1 MRREFFCLSSS
12 LIAAGNNF
20 CFFAINWSLFRLSI
34 SSDWLQVA
42 INWQSCTTTYLS
54 GANTSMT
61 GQSVRAPSDDDD
73 GDDDDGDDDDM
84 TTARYSITSPKNN
97 HKVALIT

>member
-1 MRREFFCLSSS
+1 M
-12 LIAAGNNF
+12 
-20 CFFAINWSLFRLSI
+20 
-34 SSDWLQVA
+34 A

-73 GDDDDGDDDDM
+73 DDDDDGDDDDGDDDDR

-97 HKVALIT
+97 QKVALIT

>member
-1 MRREFFCLSSS
+1 M
-12 LIAAGNNF
+12 
-20 CFFAINWSLFRLSI
+20 
-34 SSDWLQVA
+34 A

-54 GANTSMT
+54 GANISMT

-73 GDDDDGDDDDM
+73 DDDGGDDDDDDGDDDDM
-84 TTARYSITSPKNN
+84 TTARYSIISPKNN

>member
-1 MRREFFCLSSS
+1 MRRELVSVFFCLSSS
-12 LIAAGNNF
+12 LIADGNNF

-34 SSDWLQVA
+34 SLDWLQVA

-73 GDDDDGDDDDM
+73 DDD
-84 TTARYSITSPKNN
+84 AYILKAKKFAEP
-97 HKVALIT
+97 LFQ

>member
-1 MRREFFCLSSS
+1 M
-12 LIAAGNNF
+12 
-20 CFFAINWSLFRLSI
+20 
-34 SSDWLQVA
+34 A

-73 GDDDDGDDDDM
+73 DDGDDDGDDNDDNDM
-84 TTARYSITSPKNN
+84 TTARYSITSLKNN